1 MADKTKRTYDDFYW
15 LNETSRLFL
24 SRGYLLEGQT
34 AEDRLREIAEH
45 AEGIL
50 GKAGFADKFYHYLS
64 KGYYSLSTPV
74 WTNFGNKR
82 GLSISCFGSHVADTI
97 PGILH
102 TASEVGMMSKY
113 GGGTSGYFGDV
124 RPRGSAITNN
134 GKSSGAVHFMKL
146 FEQMT
151 DTISQGNARR
161 GRFAP
166 YLPIDHPDILEFL
179 DIGSEGNDIQDVN
192 HAVTVTDKWM
202 LEMLSGDKDKRQ
214 VWAKVIQRRVE
225 MGYPYIFFTDTV
237 NNNKPTWYKDQPIT
251 HSNLCVTGDTEL
263 LTDKGYIKARDLYES
278 GEELIVQLDNRTKAF
293 NGEDKGV
300 SLDNSTP
307 MQLTARGA
315 DVYEIKTKQG
325 FSIKATGW
333 HKFYVK
339 ESDGSITKKPLS
351 ELNLGD
357 RLLVQSGENQSF
369 GINDDEELAYIMGV
383 ITGDGTLYRTSK
395 GQNMAR
401 VSLHQ
406 DKKYFADDIKEKV
419 DNLISRYPIRKYRS
433 DVNKT
438 FEFTTK
444 ELNDNEFLEGTS
456 VQLGDI
462 LVSFGMERETKLAVP
477 QYIKNG
483 TREVQTAY
491 LSGLFQMDGCVNANK
506 PAKAMTVE
514 LVTVSEELAKG
525 IQKLILG
532 LGVYSTIYKR
542 AARIAALPDG
552 QGGNKDYDCS
562 ATYRVS
568 IQDRYARE
576 KFVEQVDLKG
586 KDKEKFEDFNKI
598 LSPKS
603 RKPKHD
609 YTTDIVSIEH
619 VGQEDVY
626 DVTQES
632 YHSIIFNGFVTGNC
646 SEIALPDNDKW
657 SFVCNLSSMNV
668 LHYDEWKGTDAVETM
683 VYFLDAV
690 MSEFI
695 NDLELLRDSDNPED
709 TMSFVFME
717 RAYNFAVAN
726 RALGIGVLGLHS
738 LYQSK
743 LIPFASVEASLL
755 NEEIFKTI
763 KQRAETASEQLA
775 IEYGEPELLKGT
787 GRRNATLMA
796 VAPTTSSAFII
807 GQVSQSIEP
816 AFSNTYVKDVAKAKV
831 TIVNQYLKEV
841 LEAYGKDDRET
852 WASIRMYD
860 GSVQHL
866 DFLSDNEKEVFKT
879 FAEINQY
886 EIINQASIRQK
897 YIDQG
902 QSLNIMINPG
912 TTTGKEMNELYIYAW
927 ENGIKTMYYQHS
939 TNAAQQFYRSS
950 ICLACEA

>member
-1 MADKTKRTYDDFYW
+1 MVDKKRREYDDFYW

-34 AEDRLREIAEH
+34 AEERLREIAKH

-50 GKAGFADKFYHYLS
+50 GKPGFADKFYNYLS

-166 YLPIDHPDILEFL
+166 YLPIDHPDIMEFL

-202 LEMLSGDKDKRQ
+202 LEMLSGDKGKRQ

-237 NNNKPTWYKDQPIT
+237 NNNKPEWYKNMRIT
-251 HSNLCVTGDTEL
+251 HSNLC
-263 LTDKGYIKARDLYES
+263 
-278 GEELIVQLDNRTKAF
+278 
-293 NGEDKGV
+293 
-300 SLDNSTP
+300 
-307 MQLTARGA
+307 
-315 DVYEIKTKQG
+315 
-325 FSIKATGW
+325 
-333 HKFYVK
+333 
-339 ESDGSITKKPLS
+339 
-351 ELNLGD
+351 
-357 RLLVQSGENQSF
+357 
-369 GINDDEELAYIMGV
+369 
-383 ITGDGTLYRTSK
+383 
-395 GQNMAR
+395 
-401 VSLHQ
+401 
-406 DKKYFADDIKEKV
+406 
-419 DNLISRYPIRKYRS
+419 
-433 DVNKT
+433 
-438 FEFTTK
+438 
-444 ELNDNEFLEGTS
+444 
-456 VQLGDI
+456 
-462 LVSFGMERETKLAVP
+462 
-477 QYIKNG
+477 
-483 TREVQTAY
+483 
-491 LSGLFQMDGCVNANK
+491 
-506 PAKAMTVE
+506 
-514 LVTVSEELAKG
+514 
-525 IQKLILG
+525 
-532 LGVYSTIYKR
+532 
-542 AARIAALPDG
+542 
-552 QGGNKDYDCS
+552 
-562 ATYRVS
+562 
-568 IQDRYARE
+568 
-576 KFVEQVDLKG
+576 
-586 KDKEKFEDFNKI
+586 
-598 LSPKS
+598 
-603 RKPKHD
+603 
-609 YTTDIVSIEH
+609 
-619 VGQEDVY
+619 
-626 DVTQES
+626 
-632 YHSIIFNGFVTGNC
+632 
-646 SEIALPDNDKW
+646 SEIALPNNDKW

-668 LHYDEWKGTDAVETM
+668 LHYDEWKDTDAVETM

-726 RALGIGVLGLHS
+726 RALGIGVLGWHS
-738 LYQSK
+738 LLQSK
-743 LIPFASVEASLL
+743 LLPFASVEASLL

-763 KQRAETASEQLA
+763 KEKAEVASEQLA
-775 IEYGEPELLKGT
+775 IEYGEPEVLKGT

-841 LEAYGKDDRET
+841 LEAYGKDDRDT